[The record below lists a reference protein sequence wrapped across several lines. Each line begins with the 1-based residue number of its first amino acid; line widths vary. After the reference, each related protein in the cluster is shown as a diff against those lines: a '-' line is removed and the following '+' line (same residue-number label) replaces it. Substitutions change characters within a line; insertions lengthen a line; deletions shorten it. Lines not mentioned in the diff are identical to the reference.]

1 MKTFKEKREEFISAL
16 EAKDYYVDNKD
27 DEGGG
32 ITFALTTIGLPS
44 TYAEISKKEIEYH
57 LDDEE

>member
-32 ITFALTTIGLPS
+32 ITFALTTIGLSS